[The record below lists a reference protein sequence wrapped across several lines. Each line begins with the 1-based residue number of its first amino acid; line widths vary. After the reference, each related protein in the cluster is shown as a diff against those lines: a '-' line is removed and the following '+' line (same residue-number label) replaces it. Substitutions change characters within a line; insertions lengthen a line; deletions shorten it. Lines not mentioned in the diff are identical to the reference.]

1 MSELVETT
9 FRCGDGEALMTYV
22 YGESSP
28 AEHTAIAAHVA
39 RCVACADE
47 IAAFGSTREQL
58 AAWTPPFQSLGF
70 QITRRDGL
78 TAETE
83 PAATPPAPAAILR
96 PAAWWTRPLPAW
108 AQMAA
113 AVAIFGSGLA
123 IGMARTAVPAAGEA
137 VAVAPEAAAPVAPPA
152 SATASMVTRE
162 ELARVEQRLKGE
174 IAQVRTAAP
183 AAEPTAAM
191 MQRVNQLIAASEG
204 RQQQEL
210 EFRTAQM
217 VRDFSNRRQID
228 LANIEQ
234 RFGATTVKVL
244 GNQRDINSL
253 AQRVA
258 YPASS
263 PYVP

>member
-1 MSELVETT
+1 MSQLGETT

-28 AEHTAIAAHVA
+28 EERDAIAVHVA

-58 AAWTPPFQSLGF
+58 AAWTPLFQSLGF

-113 AVAIFGSGLA
+113 AVVIFASGLA
-123 IGMARTAVPAAGEA
+123 IGTSRGGTSAAAVARDVPAVTLAPTSVTQPA
-137 VAVAPEAAAPVAPPA
+137 VTHED
-152 SATASMVTRE
+152 
-162 ELARVEQRLKGE
+162 LARVEQRLSGE
-174 IAQVRTAAP
+174 LAQLRTAAP
-183 AAEPTAAM
+183 PPAEPTTAM
-191 MQRVNQLIAASEG
+191 MQRVGQMIAASEA
-204 RQQQEL
+204 RQQREL
-210 EFRTAQM
+210 EFRTAQI

-234 RFGATTVKVL
+234 RFGATAVKVL

>member
-1 MSELVETT
+1 MSQLGETT

-28 AEHTAIAAHVA
+28 AERNAIAAHVA
-39 RCVACADE
+39 RCVACAGE
-47 IAAFGSTREQL
+47 VAAIGSTREQL
-58 AAWTPPFQSLGF
+58 AAWTPPFQPLGF
-70 QITRRDGL
+70 QVTRRDSL
-78 TAETE
+78 TAEPE
-83 PAATPPAPAAILR
+83 SVATPAIPPATVLR
-96 PAAWWTRPLPAW
+96 PAAWWNRPLPAW

-113 AVAIFGSGLA
+113 AVVIFASGLA
-123 IGMARTAVPAAGEA
+123 IGTSRGGTSAAAVARDVPAVTLAPTSVTQPA
-137 VAVAPEAAAPVAPPA
+137 VTHED
-152 SATASMVTRE
+152 
-162 ELARVEQRLKGE
+162 LARVEQRLSGE
-174 IAQVRTAAP
+174 LAQLRTAAP
-183 AAEPTAAM
+183 PPAEPTTAM
-191 MQRVNQLIAASEG
+191 MQRVGQMIAASEA
-204 RQQQEL
+204 RQQREL
-210 EFRTAQM
+210 EFRTAQI

-234 RFGATTVKVL
+234 RFGATAVKVL

>member
-1 MSELVETT
+1 MSQLVETAY
-9 FRCGDGEALMTYV
+9 RCGDGEALMTYV

-28 AEHTAIAAHVA
+28 AERDAIAAHVA

-47 IAAFGSTREQL
+47 IVAIGSTREQL
-58 AAWTPPFQSLGF
+58 AAWAPPSRPLGF
-70 QITRRDGL
+70 QITRREEL
-78 TAETE
+78 TAESESVVTPRGT
-83 PAATPPAPAAILR
+83 PATVLR
-96 PAAWWTRPLPAW
+96 PAAWWNRPLPAW

-113 AVAIFGSGLA
+113 AVVIFASGLA
-123 IGMARTAVPAAGEA
+123 IGTTRGSSPAAAKVRDVPATAV
-137 VAVAPEAAAPVAPPA
+137 VPA
-152 SATASMVTRE
+152 SVTQPAVTHE
-162 ELARVEQRLKGE
+162 DLARVEQRLQGE

-183 AAEPTAAM
+183 PVAEPTTAM
-191 MQRVNQLIAASEG
+191 MQRVGQLIAASEE
-204 RQQQEL
+204 RQQREL
-210 EFRTAQM
+210 EFRTAQI
-217 VRDFSNRRQID
+217 VRDFSNRRTID

-258 YPASS
+258 YPVSS